1 MLEKYSVLW
10 KTHRGRI
17 YTTPLFN
24 AVTSLTIVCEN
35 KQKAW
40 SPLHTLPIN
49 HWNTEL
55 RVWDPDGAKEL
66 WIQDCHLLLERRT
79 LAETRYEGYFSIAKI
94 ENVHESALLQ

>member
-1 MLEKYSVLW
+1 MLEKYFVLW

-49 HWNTEL
+49 HWNT
-55 RVWDPDGAKEL
+55 
-66 WIQDCHLLLERRT
+66 RT
-79 LAETRYEGYFSIAKI
+79 EPETQTEPKNYGYKTAIYC
-94 ENVHESALLQ
+94 